1 MRRAPRGLAALAVC
15 CLALALATL
24 AAPGQAAST
33 AKARPR
39 LSSAQAKTVNAQI
52 RNGTAATTTHVL
64 DYCHSHGLRC
74 QAQVLS
80 KQNSSA
86 PLSSFTPIGYGATD
100 LESAY
105 GVSKATGTTGTIT
118 IVDAGAYP
126 LAESDLGVYRRQY
139 GLPACTKASGCLT
152 VRTYDNK
159 AERKPATS
167 EDGKEIEE
175 DVAVETALDLD
186 MASAACPKCKLL
198 LLQLPP
204 IDAAAETTK
213 QLHAAEDHFA
223 AAVQTAKSRGSKA
236 VSISYGYP
244 TDSYDASGSP
254 ATKMNVTGMAV
265 TASTGDSGYNGLY
278 PPWPQVLPSVVAVGG
293 TELSQSSSGAW
304 HDAVWDGGGSG
315 CSAGLT
321 KPAYGQ
327 PSSISALCNGYR
339 ASADLSAVADPQTGV
354 AVYDTYAPSSNFPNE
369 WIVVGG
375 TSASSPLVAGMYV
388 RAGVPAAVHGPNLVY
403 KKPASAFRDV
413 VAGGNAPKGVCSS
426 DGVSERICFADD
438 GWDGPTGRGTPKG
451 LTTFN

>member
-1 MRRAPRGLAALAVC
+1 MRKVLGGLTALAVC
-15 CLALALATL
+15 CLALTTL
-24 AAPGQAAST
+24 AAPGQAT
-33 AKARPR
+33 ATPRPR
-39 LSSAQAKTVNAQI
+39 SHLSNAQAQDIKAQI
-52 RNGTAATTTHVL
+52 RNGTAASTTRVL
-64 DYCHSHGLRC
+64 DYCASHNLHC
-74 QAQVLS
+74 QAQLLG
-80 KQNSSA
+80 KQKSSA
-86 PLSSFTPIGYGATD
+86 PLSSYTPIGYGAKD

-105 GVSKATGTTGTIT
+105 GLTSAGSTAGTIA

-126 LAESDLGVYRRQY
+126 LAASDLGVYRRQY
-139 GLPACTKASGCLT
+139 GLPACTKASGCFT

-167 EDGKEIEE
+167 ETGKEIEE
-175 DVAVETALDLD
+175 EVAVETALDLD

-204 IDAAAETTK
+204 IDAYADSTK

-223 AAVQTAKSRGSKA
+223 AAVQTAKSRGAKA
-236 VSISYGYP
+236 ASISYGYP
-244 TDSYDASGSP
+244 SDSYDATGSP
-254 ATKMNVTGMAV
+254 ATKMNVTGMTVA
-265 TASTGDSGYNGLY
+265 ASTGDYGYNGLY

-293 TELSQSSSGAW
+293 TELSQSSNGAW

-327 PSSISALCNGYR
+327 PASISALCNGYR
-339 ASADLSAVADPQTGV
+339 ASADVSAVADPQTGV

-375 TSASSPLVAGMYV
+375 TSASAPLVAGIAV
-388 RAGVPAAVHGPNLVY
+388 RAGVPASVHGPNRLY
-403 KKPASAFRDV
+403 QKPASAFRDV

-426 DGVSERICFADD
+426 DGVSERLCFADD
-438 GWDGPTGRGTPKG
+438 GWDGPTGRGVPRG
-451 LTTFN
+451 LVTFN

>member
-1 MRRAPRGLAALAVC
+1 MRKVLGGLTALAVC
-15 CLALALATL
+15 CLAVTTL
-24 AAPGQAAST
+24 ASPGQASSSAT
-33 AKARPR
+33 PRPR
-39 LSSAQAKTVNAQI
+39 LSNAQAQDMKAQI
-52 RNGTAATTTHVL
+52 RNGTAASTTRVL
-64 DYCHSHGLRC
+64 DYCHSHKLHC
-74 QAQVLS
+74 QAQLLG
-80 KQNSSA
+80 KQKSSA
-86 PLSSFTPIGYGATD
+86 PLSSFTPIGFGAKD

-105 GVSKATGTTGTIT
+105 GLSAAGSTTGTVA

-139 GLPACTKASGCLT
+139 GLPACTKASGCFT

-167 EDGKEIEE
+167 EFGKEIEE
-175 DVAVETALDLD
+175 EIAVETALDLD

-204 IDAAAETTK
+204 VDGYADSTK

-223 AAVQTAKSRGSKA
+223 AAVQTAKSRGAKA

-244 TDSYDASGSP
+244 TDGYDATGSP
-254 ATKMNVTGMAV
+254 ATKMNVTGMTVA
-265 TASTGDSGYNGLY
+265 ASTGDGGYNGLY
-278 PPWPQVLPSVVAVGG
+278 PPWPQVLRSVVAVGG
-293 TELSQSSSGAW
+293 TELSQSANGAW

-327 PSSISALCNGYR
+327 PASISALCNGYR
-339 ASADLSAVADPQTGV
+339 ASADVSAVADPQTGV

-375 TSASSPLVAGMYV
+375 TSASAPLVAGIAV
-388 RAGVPAAVHGPNLVY
+388 RAGVPASVHGPNRLY
-403 KKPASAFRDV
+403 QKPASAFRDV

-426 DGVSERICFADD
+426 DGVSERLCSAGD
-438 GWDGPTGRGTPKG
+438 GWDGPSGRGVPRG
-451 LTTFN
+451 LVTFN